1 MTPGCSVTPHPRPAR
16 DGALTSGRPARR
28 FLGPVPRPTAHRH
41 PPRCTAPS
49 SRGRHPG
56 ARALRTVS
64 SPLGG
69 RLLPVRATWAQRAGV
84 SHDAVSE
91 GGRWTKGP
99 TIFLPRTRVR
109 TAVRYFQGQTGSRN
123 GFSPTREEN
132 SPEAADSR
140 CRRLVSGR
148 GRRRRARAG
157 AGSCPPPRGRGD
169 PGQRPRSVNPVSTA
183 HLQSGRAT
191 LLRAAVC
198 TSNPCADARRWGL
211 QGETEK
217 GPCAGAGRSLEQGAE
232 RQQRRPVCGGAGRG
246 TRWHS
251 PSLTGAEM
259 SPRLVQTV
267 GPEAAGAWAGGH
279 LPSRFGIGRT

>member
-28 FLGPVPRPTAHRH
+28 FLGPVPRPTAHQH

-49 SRGRHPG
+49 SRGRCPG

-109 TAVRYFQGQTGSRN
+109 TAVRYFQDR
-123 GFSPTREEN
+123 R
-132 SPEAADSR
+132 AAETVSHPPGKR
-140 CRRLVSGR
+140 TARRLR
-148 GRRRRARAG
+148 TAG
-157 AGSCPPPRGRGD
+157 AGAWSAGVGDGTAPGQGLGAVRHRGD
-169 PGQRPRSVNPVSTA
+169 AGILANGLAPSIQSAPHTCRADVQRCSVRQFARAIRVRTLEGGGCRERRRKAPVPGRDGPWNRA
-183 HLQSGRAT
+183 LSGSSA
-191 LLRAAVC
+191 
-198 TSNPCADARRWGL
+198 GL
-211 QGETEK
+211 CVT
-217 GPCAGAGRSLEQGAE
+217 
-232 RQQRRPVCGGAGRG
+232 GRG

>member
-1 MTPGCSVTPHPRPAR
+1 MM
-16 DGALTSGRPARR
+16 R
-28 FLGPVPRPTAHRH
+28 FLKVDV
-41 PPRCTAPS
+41 
-49 SRGRHPG
+49 GRK
-56 ARALRTVS
+56 T
-64 SPLGG
+64 
-69 RLLPVRATWAQRAGV
+69 QR
-84 SHDAVSE
+84 S
-91 GGRWTKGP
+91 
-99 TIFLPRTRVR
+99 F
-109 TAVRYFQGQTGSRN
+109 FQGPAFGWLFVISRDYVQPKRFLTHQ
-123 GFSPTREEN
+123 GRTQPGGCGQQV
-132 SPEAADSR
+132 PAP
-140 CRRLVSGR
+140 VSGR

-251 PSLTGAEM
+251 PSSTGAEM